1 MQFPAWLF
9 LSLFAFTYL
18 LSCALKLND
27 DDDDDDDDVG
37 HDGAT
42 ENAGLENVASESRVC
57 QIFCNEVVKGCTAGV
72 YSGDGRQSGVM
83 MHL

>member
-27 DDDDDDDDVG
+27 DDDDDDEK
-37 HDGAT
+37 AY
-42 ENAGLENVASESRVC
+42 EPAGCRGCRHPESAMQFCPAIANFFRVVASS
-57 QIFCNEVVKGCTAGV
+57 QK
-72 YSGDGRQSGVM
+72 
-83 MHL
+83 